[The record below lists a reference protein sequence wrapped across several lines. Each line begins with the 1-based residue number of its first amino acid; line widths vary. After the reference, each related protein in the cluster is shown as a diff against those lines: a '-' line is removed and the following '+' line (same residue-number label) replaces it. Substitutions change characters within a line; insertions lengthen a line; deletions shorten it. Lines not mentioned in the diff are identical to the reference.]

1 MLRGRFGDQFRFFKV
16 PNHSGMKHPT
26 MPETTHDD
34 QATANEPVMGPPV
47 FLLDFDNFHVVHNEP
62 DADSP
67 V

>member
-1 MLRGRFGDQFRFFKV
+1 
-16 PNHSGMKHPT
+16 
-26 MPETTHDD
+26 MPETTQ
-34 QATANEPVMGPPV
+34 QATVNEPVTGPPV

>member
-1 MLRGRFGDQFRFFKV
+1 MR
-16 PNHSGMKHPT
+16 HPT
-26 MPETTHDD
+26 MPETT
-34 QATANEPVMGPPV
+34 QEATVNEPVTGPPV